1 MAVNKTKTKVQP
13 VTESEGPAA
22 TLAEPTPSPE
32 ESTRTLA
39 EQPVAP
45 AETTET
51 ALAPAETPRASGDLS
66 ESPSAILGMV
76 LVINNKEFTVNSD
89 AITEFKTKGFEFGL
103 SEPVDL
109 GTFQSMVEYLNKEFN
124 LAIPTTGDGLPPPLD
139 GVVNTVKELDVTITK
154 AHIRVPGAE
163 PPGGKTQYTLEMNV
177 SKKEGNIGDLGP
189 LGIKG
194 FVIGV
199 TNEPKTPTETSN
211 PSAQ

>member
-1 MAVNKTKTKVQP
+1 MAVNKTKTKAQP

-22 TLAEPTPSPE
+22 ALAESAPSPE
-32 ESTRTLA
+32 EPTRALA
-39 EQPVAP
+39 EQAAAP
-45 AETTET
+45 ADTTEI
-51 ALAPAETPRASGDLS
+51 ALAPAETPRALGDPA
-66 ESPSAILGMV
+66 EGPSAILGLV

-103 SEPVDL
+103 TESVDL
-109 GTFQSMVEYLNKEFN
+109 GTFETMVEYLNKEFN

-154 AHIRVPGAE
+154 AHIKVPGAE

-189 LGIKG
+189 IGIKG

-199 TNEPKTPTETSN
+199 TNEPKKKDGTSTT
-211 PSAQ
+211 

>member
-1 MAVNKTKTKVQP
+1 MAVNKVKAKAQP
-13 VTESEGPAA
+13 ATESEGPTAA
-22 TLAEPTPSPE
+22 LAEPTPSPE
-32 ESTRTLA
+32 ESTRALA
-39 EQPVAP
+39 EQPLAP

-51 ALAPAETPRASGDLS
+51 ALAPAETPRALGDPA

-103 SEPVDL
+103 TEAVDL
-109 GTFQSMVEYLNKEFN
+109 GTFKTMVEYLNKEFN
-124 LAIPTTGDGLPPPLD
+124 LAIPTTGDGLPAPLD

-154 AHIRVPGAE
+154 AHIKVPGTE

-189 LGIKG
+189 IGIKG

-199 TNEPKTPTETSN
+199 TNEPKKKDNTSTT
-211 PSAQ
+211 